1 MPMTRRNWLYLAGQ
15 TALLAQDN
23 PAHPDPHRRIAQ
35 TIRAYEEQGIHR
47 TGTKVDQISGDW
59 LATEV
64 RRAGLTPARET
75 FTINRVDPVTGS
87 LSAAGRRIEGVTLF
101 DGGFTDAAGVSGRLG
116 PLASDAPIGL
126 TEAAPNTV
134 GAGPV
139 AEARRQNR
147 HRAIVVVTRG
157 GRPGLC
163 PSNAESFLHP
173 FGPPVLQV
181 SSEEAG
187 SLADLAR
194 HGPEVTLIAQVKR
207 MRAEAF
213 NVIASIQGTDRALPP
228 LVIMTPRSGW
238 WTCASERGGGIA
250 CWLELMHAMR
260 GMKPARDVM
269 FVASSG
275 HELGQLGIEFYAEH
289 RPDLIKHSRAWIHF
303 GASIGAAQ
311 EPGNRIQAS
320 DDEMESMMAER
331 IAAAGLAI
339 NRRVPRGTIPG
350 GEAGVVHRGGGRY
363 MSIIGS
369 NALFH
374 NPADRGPEAVDLSV
388 IARFAAV
395 FTAIAK
401 ALAGAY
407 GYE

>member
-1 MPMTRRNWLYLAGQ
+1 MTRRDWLTLAGQ

-23 PAHPDPHRRIAQ
+23 PHTADPQRRIAQ
-35 TIRAYEEQGIHR
+35 IIRAYEEQGIHR
-47 TGTKVDQISGDW
+47 TGTKADRISGDW

-64 RRAGLTPARET
+64 RQSGLTPKRESFPIT
-75 FTINRVDPVTGS
+75 RVDPITAS
-87 LSAAGRRIEGVTLF
+87 LSAGGRRIEGVMLF
-101 DGGFTDAAGVSGRLG
+101 DGGFTDADGVSGRIG
-116 PLASDAPIGL
+116 PLQSDASIGL
-126 TEAAPNTV
+126 TEIAPNT
-134 GAGPV
+134 AGIGLL

-163 PSNAESFLHP
+163 PSNAESFLNP

-187 SLADLAR
+187 ALADLAR
-194 HGPEVTLIAQVKR
+194 HGSEATLIAYAKR
-207 MRAEAF
+207 TPAEAS
-213 NVIASIQGTDRALPP
+213 NVTATIEGANRALPP

-250 CWLELMHAMR
+250 CWLELMRAMR
-260 GMKPARDVM
+260 GMKPARDVL

-275 HELGQLGIEFYAEH
+275 HELGQLGIEIYAER
-289 RPDLIKHSRAWIHF
+289 RPDLITRSRAWIHF
-303 GASIGAAQ
+303 GANIGAAQ
-311 EPGNRIQAS
+311 DPGNIIQAS
-320 DDEMESMMAER
+320 DDEMERMLAEPL
-331 IAAAGLAI
+331 AAAGLDI
-339 NRRVPRGTIPG
+339 DRRVPRGTIPG

-363 MSIIGS
+363 MSIIGR

-374 NPADRGPEAVDLSV
+374 NPADRGPEAVDPSV

-401 ALAGAY
+401 TLAG
-407 GYE
+407 G